1 MNVIHLIG
9 NIGRKIE
16 LKTVGSTIVGKFS
29 LATSSTYTNKAGE
42 KVTET
47 QWHDIEAWGKTAE
60 VLERFTD
67 KGHKLQVS
75 GELRYDKYTN
85 NAGTEVTRAKVRLTE
100 FTFLQ
105 PREGGT
111 SGSTSAE
118 KSQVAPTEPIPQSVL
133 DGDDSDLPF

>member
-47 QWHDIEAWGKTAE
+47 QWHDIEVWGKTAE

-111 SGSTSAE
+111 SGPTNAE
-118 KSQVAPTEPIPQSVL
+118 KSQVGKDEDNYDWTQ
-133 DGDDSDLPF
+133 DDALGF